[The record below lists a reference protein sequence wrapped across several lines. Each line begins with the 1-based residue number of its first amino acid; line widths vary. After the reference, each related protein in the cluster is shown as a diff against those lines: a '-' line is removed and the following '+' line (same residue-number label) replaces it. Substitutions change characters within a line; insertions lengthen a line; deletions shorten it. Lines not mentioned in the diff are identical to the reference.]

1 MSQSFRRQAE
11 KQDLPLMNYLL
22 ARIKYIDIEIVAERT
37 ITPIGHAESFRRKNK
52 VYREFS

>member
-52 VYREFS
+52 VP